1 MAQLAFYKGKGTWLD
16 AVIRWVTRSPY
27 SHVELILDPTDKGND
42 GESLCFSSS
51 ARDGGVRVKRI
62 KLNPD
67 HWDIQTIE
75 WPVGDH
81 IERLFANLAG
91 SKYDYWGLLFSQFF
105 NWRRH
110 SKTRWFCSEVIAF
123 ALGVPQGQRYSPGDL
138 SELVA
143 NLNCFYHKGIRAG
156 LQDV

>member
-1 MAQLAFYKGKGTWLD
+1 MAQLAFYKGKGTCLD

-42 GESLCFSSS
+42 GASLCFSSS

-62 KLNPD
+62 ELNPD
-67 HWDIQTIE
+67 HWDIQEIE

-123 ALGVPQGQRYSPGDL
+123 ALGIPNANSSAPGDL
-138 SELVA
+138 KALTVK
-143 NLNCFYHKGIRAG
+143 LNQTHRLGVLKGQR
-156 LQDV
+156 DV